1 MAGDPLL
8 TSSYDTSITDVTH
21 LGAART
27 LNIYDKKV
35 KQDISDFIT
44 KVDPNRAPFMR
55 FLEAISN
62 KQVTNNFKFEWM
74 EEDDKDLQTSIAA
87 LSGIIGSAVST
98 DLKTAGSNLYQRDD
112 ILLITDVTAGTSEI
126 VRVVS
131 KTDATTYV
139 VFREAAGT
147 TGLATFAEGDEVLK
161 IGHNALEN
169 SQTAD
174 PDAISPEWYYNFTQT
189 FKHTVGISGRFD
201 AMDVRGN
208 TSEINAQLKSRMRT
222 HVESIEAAFIF
233 GQRDHDNTNE
243 GTRTYTGGLVWWVDN
258 VAPSANFIDAT
269 GATFNE
275 KWLDSY
281 SNQFFRY
288 GSDRKVAIVGGQVI
302 SKLGTF
308 AKEYLRYNDKASV
321 KLGMECMDYMSSH
334 GTISFLHSRLLDDSA
349 VYQKH
354 MLLFDPS
361 YIRKRFLKGRDTQLN
376 MNVQE
381 NDRDGRVHEI
391 LSDVG
396 LEVRLPAAHFVIT
409 NLDNSITP

>member
-21 LGAART
+21 LGANRT

-35 KQDISDFIT
+35 KQDISDYIT
-44 KVDPNRAPFMR
+44 QIDPNKAPFLR

-62 KQVTNNFKFEWM
+62 KEVTSNFKFEWM
-74 EEDDKDLQTSIAA
+74 EEDNKDLHTTVAA
-87 LSGIIGSAVST
+87 GSAMIGSAVST
-98 DLKTAGSNLYQRDD
+98 DLQTAASNLYQRDD
-112 ILLITDVTAGTSEI
+112 ILLITHLADNSTEM

-131 KTDATTYV
+131 KTSATQYV
-139 VFREAAGT
+139 VFRSASGT
-147 TGLATFAEGDEVLK
+147 TATANTVAADEVLK
-161 IGHNALEN
+161 IGHNAAEN
-169 SQTAD
+169 AQTAD
-174 PDAISPEWYYNFTQT
+174 PDSTSPVWYYNFCQT

-201 AMDVRGN
+201 AMDMRG
-208 TSEINAQLKSRMRT
+208 TSSEINKQLKSRMRD
-222 HVESIEAAFIF
+222 HVESIEAAFLF

-243 GTRTYTGGLVWWVDN
+243 GTRTYTGGLQWLVDTYAATDN
-258 VAPSANFIDAT
+258 YYDAT
-269 GATFNE
+269 GETFNE
-275 KWLDSY
+275 KWLDSM
-281 SNQFFRY
+281 SNSFFRY
-288 GSDRKVAIVGGQVI
+288 GSDRKVAIVGGQII

-334 GTISFLHSRLLDDSA
+334 GTISFLHSRLLDDSS

-354 MLLFDPS
+354 MFLFDPS
-361 YIRKRFLKGRDTQLN
+361 FIRKRFLKGRDTQLN

-396 LEVRLPAAHFVIT
+396 LEVRLPNAHFVIT
-409 NLDNSITP
+409 GLDNSITP